1 MVTDQQDSSEMF
13 KQKVEDGFGVG
24 VILLLN
30 VSSNILPKVIDY
42 CRKHVE
48 FDSKKNMD
56 DPIEAHE
63 EIKNWDSE
71 YINVG
76 VNELYHLIMAAN
88 YLHIKG
94 LLDLTC

>member
-13 KQKVEDGFGVG
+13 KQMVKDGFGVG
-24 VILLLN
+24 VIPLLN

-48 FDSKKNMD
+48 FDSKKKMD
-56 DPIEAHE
+56 DP
-63 EIKNWDSE
+63 
-71 YINVG
+71 
-76 VNELYHLIMAAN
+76 NEMAAN

-94 LLDLTC
+94 LLDLTCQKDSSKGSAYVRKFVRDS